1 MSLFD
6 DAVFGERPDAAEL
19 ADEKRAEQIGMYLD
33 AHDVRPYTRFFAVVD
48 DAHYAEEDAK
58 VRGLYPPIGHG
69 YPREDDQ

>member
-6 DAVFGERPDAAEL
+6 DALFGERPDSAEW
-19 ADEKRAEQIGMYLD
+19 ADEMRTEQIGVYLD

-69 YPREDDQ
+69 YPTEDDQ

>member
-6 DAVFGERPDAAEL
+6 DALFGERPDAAEL
-19 ADEKRAEQIGMYLD
+19 ADEKRAERIGMYLD

-69 YPREDDQ
+69 YPREDGQ

>member
-6 DAVFGERPDAAEL
+6 DALFGERPDAAEL
-19 ADEKRAEQIGMYLD
+19 ADERRTEQIGMYLD
-33 AHDVRPYTRFFAVVD
+33 AHDVRPYTRFFTVVD

-58 VRGLYPPIGHG
+58 VRGLYPPVGHG

>member
-6 DAVFGERPDAAEL
+6 DALFGERPDAAEL
-19 ADEKRAEQIGMYLD
+19 ADEKRAERIGMYLD

-69 YPREDDQ
+69 YPKEDGQ

>member
-1 MSLFD
+1 
-6 DAVFGERPDAAEL
+6 
-19 ADEKRAEQIGMYLD
+19 MYLD

>member
-6 DAVFGERPDAAEL
+6 DALFGERPDAAEL
-19 ADEKRAEQIGMYLD
+19 ADEKRAERIGMYLD

-58 VRGLYPPIGHG
+58 VRGLYPPVGHG
-69 YPREDDQ
+69 YPREGDQ

>member
-6 DAVFGERPDAAEL
+6 DALFGERPDAAEL

-33 AHDVRPYTRFFAVVD
+33 AHDIHPYTRFFAVVD

-69 YPREDDQ
+69 YPREGDQ

>member
-1 MSLFD
+1 MTFFD
-6 DAVFGERPDAAEL
+6 ERHDAAEL

-33 AHDVRPYTRFFAVVD
+33 AHDVRPYTRFFTVVD

-58 VRGLYPPIGHG
+58 VRGLYPPVGHG

>member
-6 DAVFGERPDAAEL
+6 DALFGERPDAAEL
-19 ADEKRAEQIGMYLD
+19 ADEKRAERIGMYLD

-69 YPREDDQ
+69 YPKEDDQ